1 MKRSDFRCYE
11 SIDQMV
17 SHLETKE
24 GSTSHSHD
32 TYDPTWYG
40 SNSYEDAKIRI
51 TRGDDKLAK
60 MLRGSEKLD
69 IHMPSMGTRK
79 RMVTRVTGFAPHVP
93 NFLAGVPNQMIWVEE
108 QKCAKKVLT
117 VIYGCNTRGNESADT
132 IAKVS
137 ARVVSCI
144 MSLERKGYRINL
156 YASNVANNGSS
167 RTGFI
172 TKLKDSGQ
180 HIDVLKMAFPLLSAS
195 WNRRFGFR
203 FREMCGWN
211 DMGCS
216 LYGYDLRQWL
226 DDNKVKYDV
235 GLSFYDAKSITTV
248 EELEKL
254 FTKNIKNIAK

>member
-11 SIDQMV
+11 SIDAMV
-17 SHLETKE
+17 RHL
-24 GSTSHSHD
+24 GSENGGYESKK
-32 TYDPTWYG
+32 TYNPEWYG
-40 SNSYEDAKIRI
+40 TKTYQEAEQRI
-51 TRGDDKLAK
+51 VKGDDELAK

-69 IHMPSMGTRK
+69 IHMPSTGVRK
-79 RMVTRVTGFAPHVP
+79 RMVTRVAGFAPHVP
-93 NFLAGVPNQMIWVEE
+93 NYLAGVPNNMLWVEE
-108 QKCAKKVLT
+108 KKVPKKVLT
-117 VIYGCNTRGNESADT
+117 VIYGCNTHGDET
-132 IAKVS
+132 CEEIAKVS

-156 YASNVANNGSS
+156 YASNAADSGSS

-203 FREMCGWN
+203 FREMCGWRG
-211 DMGCS
+211 MGSS
-216 LYGYDLRQWL
+216 LHGYDLRNWL
-226 DDNKVKYDV
+226 DANHVKYDV
-235 GLSFYDAKSITTV
+235 GLSFYDAKNITTV

-254 FTKNIKNIAK
+254 FTKNIKK